1 MHPPL
6 RYKHTDRKGRYNQL
20 YTGTQ
25 GHEHTHAAMIQRGL
39 SLSLSLSLSHTHTL
53 THTHVAKIDKELNE
67 HIGIF

>member
-6 RYKHTDRKGRYNQL
+6 RNKHTDRKGRYNQL

-39 SLSLSLSLSHTHTL
+39 SLSLSH

>member
-6 RYKHTDRKGRYNQL
+6 RYKHADRKGRYNQL

-39 SLSLSLSLSHTHTL
+39 SLSLSLSLSHTHT
-53 THTHVAKIDKELNE
+53 HTHVAKIDKELNE